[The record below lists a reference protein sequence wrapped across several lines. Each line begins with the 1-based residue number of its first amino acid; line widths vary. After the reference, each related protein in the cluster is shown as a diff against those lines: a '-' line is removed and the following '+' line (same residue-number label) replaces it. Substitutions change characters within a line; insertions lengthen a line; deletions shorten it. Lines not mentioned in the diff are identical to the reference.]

1 MIDVINNPE
10 GTILGAAAAKETNA
24 QKAARL
30 DMLEKQA
37 NEIALAQQERSIG
50 RQEGAAGLAAG
61 LAAAIEAQ
69 RIEDMRIAQAQRQA
83 QLQPANYGLA
93 EYLNQGRV
101 NG

>member
-37 NEIALAQQERSIG
+37 NETALAQQERSIG
-50 RQEGAAGLAAG
+50 RQEGAAG

-83 QLQPANYGLA
+83 QLRPANYGLA
-93 EYLNQGRV
+93 EYLNQRRV

>member
-50 RQEGAAGLAAG
+50 RQEGAAAG

-69 RIEDMRIAQAQRQA
+69 RIKDMRIAQAQRQA

>member
-10 GTILGAAAAKETNA
+10 GTILGAATAKETNA

-37 NEIALAQQERSIG
+37 NETALAQQERSIG
-50 RQEGAAGLAAG
+50 RQEGAAG

-69 RIEDMRIAQAQRQA
+69 RIEDMRIAQAQAQRQA
-83 QLQPANYGLA
+83 QLRPANYGLA
-93 EYLNQGRV
+93 EYLNKRRV

>member
-1 MIDVINNPE
+1 MTDIISNPE

-24 QKAARL
+24 QKAAKL

-37 NEIALAQQERSIG
+37 NESALAQQERSIG
-50 RQEGAAGLAAG
+50 RQEGAEG

-69 RIEDMRIAQAQRQA
+69 RIEDMRILQMQAQAQS
-83 QLQPANYGLA
+83 PTTNYGLA
-93 EYLNQGRV
+93 DYLNQGRV

>member
-1 MIDVINNPE
+1 MIDIISNPE
-10 GTILGAAAAKETNA
+10 GTILGAATAKETNA
-24 QKAARL
+24 QKAAKF

-37 NEIALAQQERSIG
+37 NEAALAQQERSIG
-50 RQEGAAGLAAG
+50 RQEGAEG

-69 RIEDMRIAQAQRQA
+69 RIEDMRVLQMQA
-83 QLQPANYGLA
+83 QLQPQTADYGLA

>member
-10 GTILGAAAAKETNA
+10 GTILGAVAVKETNA
-24 QKAARL
+24 QKAAKL

-37 NEIALAQQERSIG
+37 NETALAQQERSIG
-50 RQEGAAGLAAG
+50 RQEGAAGLAA
-61 LAAAIEAQ
+61 AIEAQ
-69 RIEDMRIAQAQRQA
+69 RIEDMRIAQMQMQA
-83 QLQPANYGLA
+83 QPQTINHGLA